1 MSARTR
7 PDIAKPG
14 EWEVECM
21 ADPNNDVAKKSD
33 QHSEVVTTRVNVA
46 FPFSQIR
53 VQQPTED
60 VAELAVLLHD
70 LAVVLADVAPGPK
83 TAEIAKRAQALA
95 TRLK

>member
-1 MSARTR
+1 
-7 PDIAKPG
+7 
-14 EWEVECM
+14 M

>member
-1 MSARTR
+1 
-7 PDIAKPG
+7 
-14 EWEVECM
+14 M
-21 ADPNNDVAKKSD
+21 ADPNDDVVKKSD
-33 QHSEVVTTRVNVA
+33 AHSEVVTTRVNVA

-60 VAELAVLLHD
+60 VAELAALLRD

-83 TAEIAKRAQALA
+83 TAEIGKRAKALA